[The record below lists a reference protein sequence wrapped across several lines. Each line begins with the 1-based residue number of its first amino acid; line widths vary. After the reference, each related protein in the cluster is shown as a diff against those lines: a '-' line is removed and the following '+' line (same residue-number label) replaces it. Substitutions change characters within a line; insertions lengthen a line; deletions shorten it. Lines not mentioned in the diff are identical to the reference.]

1 MTKIWRIHE
10 TARKTCMPFAK
21 PIIVYTMYENNVI
34 MKSVKILD
42 RYITIMWAF
51 TMDASTMKEG

>member
-1 MTKIWRIHE
+1 
-10 TARKTCMPFAK
+10 MPFAK